1 MTLILFSGMSGT
13 AKVNLFSLFT
23 FTLTSCLNKIDGTP
37 LLSSQGYQK
46 ITYELI
52 WCHTSITSS
61 SIPWWCRLSSFWMVL
76 VTTWI
81 LRRQPL
87 WWNLLSIPLWLSQ
100 GHPKKKFGQDIAC
113 CWCHR
118 QANTLIPLVHHL
130 QDAKHSLWQTQA
142 MCVWSCTAW
151 SRWSKKFSSHHTTLW
166 TKNLW
171 SIFLTQVTTCLL
183 ITKIKTRE

>member
-13 AKVNLFSLFT
+13 AKVNLFSLLT
-23 FTLTSCLNKIDGTP
+23 FTLTSCLNKIDGAP

-52 WCHTSITSS
+52 WCHTSIISP
-61 SIPWWCRLSSFWMVL
+61 SIPWWCRLPFLNGSCYYLDLASTTSLIKSL
-76 VTTWI
+76 VHFSLTVART
-81 LRRQPL
+81 
-87 WWNLLSIPLWLSQ
+87 
-100 GHPKKKFGQDIAC
+100 PKKKFGQDIAF
-113 CWCHR
+113 CWYHR

-151 SRWSKKFSSHHTTLW
+151 SRWSKKFSSHRTPL
-166 TKNLW
+166 
-171 SIFLTQVTTCLL
+171 
-183 ITKIKTRE
+183 